1 MLGERIILSPRS
13 QIQLSKQKYENLP
26 EVVER
31 KKKEKKEKD
40 LAEFRMNA
48 KLIAEKHRL
57 ELLNRVGQFPEW
69 TPKEQWNDRMII
81 EEEGKFKKK

>member
-1 MLGERIILSPRS
+1 MIQMKKKIIKRSLSPEQLDSLLLRLSRGERIILSPQS

-48 KLIAEKHRL
+48 KLIAE
-57 ELLNRVGQFPEW
+57 
-69 TPKEQWNDRMII
+69 
-81 EEEGKFKKK
+81 